1 MRVADH
7 HFAQSDFSSDF
18 GSRLLVSGGV
28 GGMRPLESLQA
39 TGSEIGSSYLFR
51 AAARDLYEWGDTPQQ
66 WFQTRAHLEHQI
78 VAAVA
83 MDSAEEYQQWVQ
95 MYARFLAKDG
105 REPCVARLRELCD
118 ELLGPPVEDGSGDC
132 DWCATVLGVEKRRL
146 LKLRVLPAIAATNR
160 GLQRVVNEYSE
171 MLTTL
176 GEF

>member
-1 MRVADH
+1 
-7 HFAQSDFSSDF
+7 
-18 GSRLLVSGGV
+18 
-28 GGMRPLESLQA
+28 MRPLESLQA
-39 TGSEIGSSYLFR
+39 TGSEIGSAHLFR

-83 MDSAEEYQQWVQ
+83 MDSSEEYEQWIQ

-118 ELLGPPVEDGSGDC
+118 ELLGPPVEDVGGDG
-132 DWCATVLGVEKRRL
+132 DGNWCATVLGVNKRRL
-146 LKLRVLPAIAATNR
+146 LKQRVLPAIASNR

-171 MLTTL
+171 MLETL